1 MTNPFTQR
9 RPERKGADLHR
20 IDPAAPVPGPEP
32 PRGQPLRP
40 VPGGG
45 RMEAGPPQPM
55 PQSTPEPA
63 AQPVVRTT
71 PREERRGPRP
81 IGGSS
86 SEAPGISYLIEV
98 VRDLKRETQ
107 RYRAALDH
115 QSEGVGLYDLRGGGP
130 RFTSVNQAL
139 AQMTGY
145 AVDELQGRD
154 HSLFLNHEDDL
165 ERLLRLDE
173 VIQSGRIETFT
184 LKCRRKD
191 GVVLPVEATVV
202 PAVDDYGERHSLVL
216 LLRDVSARLELKA
229 HQASQNAKR
238 NRSPDEDFRFTA
250 NLIHELRTPLNAIIG
265 FADVLHSEVF
275 GALPHDKYREYA
287 VDILESG
294 QHLLELVNEI
304 LDLSKADA
312 GRLELSEGPVD
323 VVSAVQSSL
332 KMIEQ
337 TAEAARVEV
346 SVAIADD
353 LPRLSADERRVRQI
367 LINLLA
373 NAVKFTPP
381 GGEVLLTA
389 DRETDGGLFVSV
401 LDTGI
406 GMSPEDLTVAVA
418 PFGQV
423 AAPDSTAD
431 QGTGLGLPLT
441 QKLLEAH
448 GGSLEI
454 LSSCGQGT
462 IMVGRFPPERVLS

>member
-1 MTNPFTQR
+1 MVNPFLQR
-9 RPERKGADLHR
+9 RRDQRDAELVRLGPER
-20 IDPAAPVPGPEP
+20 PGRVDGSAGQAERP
-32 PRGQPLRP
+32 PLPNG
-40 VPGGG
+40 
-45 RMEAGPPQPM
+45 PM
-55 PQSTPEPA
+55 PRSAPSE
-63 AQPVVRTT
+63 
-71 PREERRGPRP
+71 
-81 IGGSS
+81 SN
-86 SEAPGISYLIEV
+86 EAPGISYLIEV

-107 RYRAALDH
+107 RYRAAFEH
-115 QSEGVGLYDLRGGGP
+115 QSEAVALCALEAEQLRFVAVNPALVQLTGYSEDELLGRDETLFLGVEGDEEALDSLRGAKAGG
-130 RFTSVNQAL
+130 RAITV
-139 AQMTGY
+139 
-145 AVDELQGRD
+145 ELR
-154 HSLFLNHEDDL
+154 
-165 ERLLRLDE
+165 
-173 VIQSGRIETFT
+173 
-184 LKCRRKD
+184 CRRKD
-191 GVVLPVEATVV
+191 DTLFLAEVTLAPAT
-202 PAVDDYGERHSLVL
+202 DDYGERHSMALIL
-216 LLRDVSARLELKA
+216 TDTTSKHRLKSLE
-229 HQASQNAKR
+229 ASESGSR
-238 NRSPDEDFRFTA
+238 PRSPDDDFRFTA

-265 FADVLHSEVF
+265 FADVLHSEIF
-275 GALPHDKYREYA
+275 GPLPHDKYREYS

-294 QHLLELVNEI
+294 RHLLELVNEI

-323 VVSAVQSSL
+323 LVSAVQSSV

-337 TAEAARVEV
+337 TAEGARVEV

-353 LPRLSADERRVRQI
+353 LPHLHADERRVRQI

-389 DRETDGGLFVSV
+389 DRDPDGGLFVSV

-406 GMSPEDLTVAVA
+406 GMSAEDLSIAVV

-423 AAPDSTAD
+423 GTRGKDAG

-462 IMVGRFPPERVLS
+462 IMVGRFPAARIVE